1 MKTIAISIDAPTL
14 AAIDRIA
21 RTLGKR
27 SGRGERGKRAA
38 NRSQVIRDALQR
50 FVEQHERRNREAE
63 ERKVLAKHRE
73 KLGRQLGAL
82 ITEQAEP

>member
-21 RTLGKR
+21 RAVGKR
-27 SGRGERGKRAA
+27 SGRAERGKRAA

-50 FVEQHERRNREAE
+50 FVEHYERQNREAG
-63 ERKVLAKHRE
+63 ERRILSKHRE
-73 KLGRQLGAL
+73 KLGRQLEAL
-82 ITEQAEP
+82 VAEQAEP